1 MTGDQWRQVR
11 ELFEAAVETPPTDL
25 AGWLTARS
33 ADAEVRG
40 EVLSLLDHH
49 SRAGEFLSQPAG
61 DLAELLQETPPL
73 ERGQTVGPY
82 RIDAEVGRG
91 GMGRVYRARDT
102 RLNRTVAI
110 KALPSDLTTDPSQ
123 RERLRREARAAAALS
138 HPGICTVHALE
149 EVDGALYIVTEYID
163 GRTLDDEL
171 AGGERPSIPQVL
183 DTARQLAAALA
194 AAHAAGITHRDLK
207 PSNVMRTVDGRIK
220 ILDFGLARQF
230 DAAWAGG
237 APLVT
242 QAGAVVGTP
251 AYMAPEQLNGQPA
264 DLRTDVFAFGVV
276 MYEYATGRHP
286 FDAPTPLARA
296 GRVLAATADPL
307 ASLRGDLPVGFTT
320 AIERCLAK
328 APDERFASALDVVGA
343 LTDASPAH
351 GPVGSRPS
359 PLLDPPAAPRDA
371 RWWRT
376 HHLSVIGLYFVA
388 VVVAWF
394 AKEWLRG
401 PASVVFVVLGVMA
414 TGLGMLR
421 GHLVFTERAH
431 GVGLEQ
437 ESRRVAP
444 LTRAGDLAMAALLAG
459 DGVGLFL
466 GASRE
471 LAGLLT
477 IALAVAIAVA
487 RLVLEPTTTRAAFG
501 DA

>member
-171 AGGERPSIPQVL
+171 AGGERPSVPQVL

-296 GRVLAATADPL
+296 GRVLAAAADPL
-307 ASLRGDLPVGFTT
+307 TSLRGDLPVGFTT

-343 LTDASPAH
+343 LIDASPSH

-359 PLLDPPAAPRDA
+359 PL
-371 RWWRT
+371 
-376 HHLSVIGLYFVA
+376 
-388 VVVAWF
+388 
-394 AKEWLRG
+394 
-401 PASVVFVVLGVMA
+401 
-414 TGLGMLR
+414 
-421 GHLVFTERAH
+421 
-431 GVGLEQ
+431 
-437 ESRRVAP
+437 
-444 LTRAGDLAMAALLAG
+444 
-459 DGVGLFL
+459 
-466 GASRE
+466 
-471 LAGLLT
+471 
-477 IALAVAIAVA
+477 
-487 RLVLEPTTTRAAFG
+487 
-501 DA
+501 